1 MQHERRNMS
10 LRWIFPTPILQADLN
25 PNESQA
31 RAMQRQLE
39 IFDRLAYQSNSNKN
53 QKMLTGDKLGE
64 IRLDQLHHSSSFR
77 MAESTTGTPS
87 DNLDERTL
95 LATRLHLM
103 FTFKKDGHD
112 LRCQRR
118 SDQPAQPSKC

>member
-1 MQHERRNMS
+1 MS

-39 IFDRLAYQSNSNKN
+39 IFDRLAYQSDSNKN

-64 IRLDQLHHSSSFR
+64 IGLDQLHHSSSFEWLNQQLALQVKILMNELFGDKAALDVHIPFRGR
-77 MAESTTGTPS
+77 MNAK
-87 DNLDERTL
+87 LF
-95 LATRLHLM
+95 LM
-103 FTFKKDGHD
+103 HIKIS
-112 LRCQRR
+112 LRDPPIR
-118 SDQPAQPSKC
+118 